1 MIVRHRSFLFHTYTC
16 ITGLLTKVKHRMPLV
31 EQELLTVHSTGFHPR
46 LIVGFLVAQSL
57 GFCVVICWTLS
68 FCLYSFGY
76 CLFSPL
82 NYDFWLPLLVSPN
95 FSYLVSRSTPVR
107 SISRH
112 FLRQCI
118 KYTLYEA
125 SSQQGHYLYLNI
137 RNCVISKLMNIN
149 YLNMQDAFIM
159 VYVVN
164 MEKNGL
170 HQTGNVC
177 KLSAA

>member
-1 MIVRHRSFLFHTYTC
+1 MYYWIINESKTPDATSG
-16 ITGLLTKVKHRMPLV
+16 TGTAYSLQHWISPPFDSGISCCSILRFFCSNLLN
-31 EQELLTVHSTGFHPR
+31 
-46 LIVGFLVAQSL
+46 I
-57 GFCVVICWTLS
+57 I
-68 FCLYSFGY
+68 FGY

-107 SISRH
+107 SILRH
-112 FLRQCI
+112 FLKQCI

-159 VYVVN
+159 VYVIN